1 MRFPHPE
8 PRRGFLRSRRSVR
21 ILIAVVSVVVVA
33 ALVLTAVTW
42 PSKPRLS
49 PRRVG
54 DPELLATLGEPKGL
68 NQISVAVVDLDDPRP
83 TRFADFGATPTT
95 PYEAGSLTKALTGL
109 AIADSVQRGELRL
122 SDRVSEHLPSAGTA
136 AGDVSLQQLVT
147 HQAGY
152 PRLGRETLRRGQLAA
167 LTGANPYTASVEEL
181 LREAREAELDSRGT
195 YRYSNL
201 GAAVAGQAVAAA
213 AGLSYRDLMRSRVFE
228 PLRMTRTEVADRV
241 TVADGYA
248 ETGNESAPWVMD
260 GYAPAGGVVTTSED
274 LATFATAVLEGRAP
288 GRAAM
293 KPLAGTDQE
302 GTSIGMFWHL
312 TDRPQGQSRIVW
324 HNGRT
329 GGYSSFIGFDL
340 DAGRAVVVLANVAA
354 GVDEL
359 GVRLLTDAG

>member
-1 MRFPHPE
+1 M
-8 PRRGFLRSRRSVR
+8 
-21 ILIAVVSVVVVA
+21 
-33 ALVLTAVTW
+33 
-42 PSKPRLS
+42 
-49 PRRVG
+49 
-54 DPELLATLGEPKGL
+54 
-68 NQISVAVVDLDDPRP
+68 
-83 TRFADFGATPTT
+83 
-95 PYEAGSLTKALTGL
+95 
-109 AIADSVQRGELRL
+109 
-122 SDRVSEHLPSAGTA
+122 
-136 AGDVSLQQLVT
+136 
-147 HQAGY
+147 
-152 PRLGRETLRRGQLAA
+152 
-167 LTGANPYTASVEEL
+167 
-181 LREAREAELDSRGT
+181 
-195 YRYSNL
+195 
-201 GAAVAGQAVAAA
+201 AAA